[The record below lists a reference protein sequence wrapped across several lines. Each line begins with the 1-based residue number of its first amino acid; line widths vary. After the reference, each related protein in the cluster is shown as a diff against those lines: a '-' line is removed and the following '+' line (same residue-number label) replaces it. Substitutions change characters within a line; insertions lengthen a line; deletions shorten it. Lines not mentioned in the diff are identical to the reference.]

1 MGKFGTLAAL
11 LLAHLLVSCTSRLP
25 DLPEMP
31 ALPSMPALPGLPS
44 GPPPG
49 DPACAGSWRLENGS
63 GIAVTP
69 AAQGLRWYSLDGQT
83 GRFVF
88 EKEEW
93 RAYDGW
99 NDMPEGRQIEFTCAA
114 GLSVFEGSPAI
125 AVPVAQQDTVFS
137 GAKGTKLS
145 GRLILPEG
153 SEPVSIIVQVNGFD
167 RSSALDR
174 DPFQQLLPMQGV
186 GVFLYDSRGTGASRG
201 SYSQDFSLL
210 ATDAAA
216 ALAEARRLAGP
227 RLENIGLHGKA
238 EGGWIAPMAALGAP
252 VDFLI
257 VSNGLLESPIVAERS
272 RVVAEISA
280 AGYGPQARMAAGTL
294 TDAAAAIV
302 LSDFKA
308 GYEALESLKT
318 VYRQEPWYPA
328 IRGAFTG
335 DILGRSDVVLRVA
348 GPLNSESMP
357 WRHEGEPVLRNV
369 KAPALWILGGA
380 DSLAP
385 PDHTRA
391 RLKALQYEGH
401 PVTLAE
407 FPNAGHGMRDFAGI
421 APGYFSLVAD
431 FARQGGRVM
440 DKYPAAEIS
449 PARAGASAISPE

>member
-11 LLAHLLVSCTSRLP
+11 LLAHLLVSCASRLP

-49 DPACAGSWRLENGS
+49 DPACAGSWQLENGS

-69 AAQGLRWYSLDGQT
+69 AAEGLRWHSLDGQT

-88 EKEEW
+88 EKEQW
-93 RAYDGW
+93 RAYAGW
-99 NDMPEGRQIEFTCAA
+99 NDMPESRQIEFTCGA
-114 GLSVFEGSPAI
+114 GLSIFEGSPAI
-125 AVPVAQQDTVFS
+125 AVPVVQQDTVFS

-153 SEPVSIIVQVNGFD
+153 SQPVPIIVQVNGFD
-167 RSSALDR
+167 RSPAVGH
-174 DPFQQLLPMQGV
+174 DPFEQLLPMQGV
-186 GVFLYDSRGTGASRG
+186 GVFLYDGRGTGASKG

-227 RLENIGLHGKA
+227 RLERIGLHGKA

-257 VSNGLLESPIVAERS
+257 VSNGLLESPIAAEHA
-272 RVVAEISA
+272 RVVSEVSA
-280 AGYGPQARMAAGTL
+280 AGYGPQARMAAGML
-294 TDAAAAIV
+294 ADAAAAIV
-302 LSDFKA
+302 LSDFKT
-308 GYEALESLKT
+308 GYDALESLKAI
-318 VYRQEPWYPA
+318 YRQEPWYPA

-335 DILGRSDVVLRVA
+335 DILSRSDVILRMT
-348 GPLNSESMP
+348 GPLYSEGTP

-369 KAPALWILGGA
+369 KAPALWILAGA
-380 DSLAP
+380 DSVAP
-385 PDHTRA
+385 PDYTRA
-391 RLKALQYEGH
+391 RLKTLQYEGY
-401 PVTLAE
+401 PVTLAA
-407 FPNAGHGMRDFAGI
+407 FPDAGHGMHDYTGI
-421 APGYFSLVAD
+421 APGYFPLVAD
-431 FARQGGRVM
+431 FARQGGRVANE
-440 DKYPAAEIS
+440 YPGAEIS
-449 PARAGASAISPE
+449 PARAGMSAISPE